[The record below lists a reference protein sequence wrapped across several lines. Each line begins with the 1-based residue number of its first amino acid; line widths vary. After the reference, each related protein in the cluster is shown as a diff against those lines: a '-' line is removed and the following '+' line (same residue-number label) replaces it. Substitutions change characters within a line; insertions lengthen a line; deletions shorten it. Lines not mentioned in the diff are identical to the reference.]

1 MQPEIAILDTPLS
14 VDAVMSAVSGHE
26 VGGVVVFVGAVRDHD
41 GAQGEERGVSALE
54 YSAHPSALAELASV
68 AAAVAEAFPGVRV
81 SAHHRVGPLAIG
93 DLAVVVAAGAAHR
106 EEAFV
111 AARRL
116 IDDLKARVP
125 IWKHQIF
132 EDGSEEWVG
141 LP

>member
-1 MQPEIAILDTPLS
+1 MQPEISILDTPLS
-14 VDAVMSAVSGHE
+14 IDAAMSAVSDHG
-26 VGGVVVFVGAVRDHD
+26 VGGVVVFVGTVRDHD
-41 GAQGEERGVSALE
+41 GPTGGEKGVSTLE
-54 YSAHPSALAELASV
+54 YSAHPSALSEL
-68 AAAVAEAFPGVRV
+68 AAVAAVVVEAFPGVRV
-81 SAHHRVGPLAIG
+81 AAHHRVGPLRIG

-106 EEAFV
+106 EEAFS

-132 EDGSEEWVG
+132 DDGSEEWVG